1 MEETPRSLS
10 EALESASMRDIYYP
24 ETLVTLRSCTH
35 TDIYYGSCV
44 HSLPL
49 VVMELQG
56 RRRRYPADPRGPI
69 RRHCIM
75 GSGTSASQ
83 LSVC

>member
-1 MEETPRSLS
+1 MGETPRSLS
-10 EALESASMRDIYYP
+10 EALESVSMRDIYYP
-24 ETLVTLRSCTH
+24 ETLVTPQFCVH

-49 VVMELQG
+49 VLMELQG
-56 RRRRYPADPRGPI
+56 RRRRCPAAPRGPI